1 MSKKYAC
8 VLDFGSSKISVMIGE
23 RGVNN
28 TFNIKGTGETEYA
41 GFYEGEFVEPENLE
55 SAIRDAIV
63 RAETNSGI
71 SIKKIYVGV
80 PSEFSYCECAEGG
93 VNFGKRIKIKKE
105 QIYSFFDMAS
115 ENVKLDNNLIINRSP
130 IYFVLDDNK
139 KCMNP
144 ENEYTTKLS
153 GKVSFVLADKDF
165 VARIDRILSLLNI
178 EQVEYIS
185 SVLSESI
192 YLLEPEIRDS
202 GAILI
207 DCGYISSFI
216 TTIKGDGLTSLNAF
230 SVGGGHITGDLCQIL
245 KIGFG
250 QAGTLKRKVVLSLD
264 VTDSDFYEI
273 NSNNAMVPV
282 SAKLANEIVEARLD
296 MIASLINRCL
306 AKIKDETD
314 SYMPIYL
321 TGGGIC
327 YLKGAKD
334 YLSKSIARNIEVVS
348 PNVPQ
353 LNRPHFSSVLGLL
366 DIALNQE
373 EQKKVKFKDRFKKL
387 FNK

>member
-250 QAGTLKRKVVLSLD
+250 QAETLKRKVVLSLD